1 MKSRCTTLFRTIFSR
16 HDCTDAKQSAF
27 FPNLERFTENWGGMR
42 KGLLLVLSA
51 GLFMTSAAA
60 KTKRKSAPRASSR
73 QHATNKSVPAK
84 DAAAKKTDKSD
95 KAEVPS
101 RAVKSKAGLC
111 KGDSTVECWNALAVN
126 YAKQGCLE
134 DARQAMEA
142 AFRTDPR
149 LNALRSNLEA
159 VYASLAGNAYDSALG
174 LKSGRKAVDLALLP
188 AGTEPRRRVAR
199 ETPAVVAAAVPLLKP
214 KEEPKAALL
223 PAVPDTFVKVA
234 AVEPV
239 AKVKPA
245 APRDSVV
252 KPLVKRDTVRVA
264 PAKVAK
270 VVAIRDTTKA
280 AIKADTVKVALAK
293 AARQARRD
301 SVAASKA
308 KGKVKPEDPKEI
320 RRQIGE
326 MLDRWAVAWSGK
338 NVEGYLELYSP
349 AFLPSNGMD
358 RQKWEAF
365 RRERLLAPAS
375 IEVKM
380 ESLKVEPEEEG
391 RQAVSFLQT
400 YKTEA
405 VKLRSRKR
413 LVLERIGGNWMI
425 VAEGEAK

>member
-1 MKSRCTTLFRTIFSR
+1 
-16 HDCTDAKQSAF
+16 
-27 FPNLERFTENWGGMR
+27 
-42 KGLLLVLSA
+42 
-51 GLFMTSAAA
+51 MTSAAA

-73 QHATNKSVPAK
+73 QHATNKSVPAR
-84 DAAAKKTDKSD
+84 DAAAKKVERSD
-95 KAEVPS
+95 KAEAPS
-101 RAVKSKAGLC
+101 KAVKSKAGLC
-111 KGDSTVECWNALAVN
+111 KGDSTVECWNALAVT
-126 YAKQGCLE
+126 YAKQGRLE
-134 DARQAMEA
+134 EARQAMEA

-149 LNALRSNLEA
+149 LNALRTNLEA

-199 ETPAVVAAAVPLLKP
+199 ETPAVVAAAVPSIKP
-214 KEEPKAALL
+214 KEEAKAALL
-223 PAVPDTFVKVA
+223 PAVPDTFAKVA

-239 AKVKPA
+239 AKAKAA

-252 KPLVKRDTVRVA
+252 KAKPMATRDTVPKPLVKRDTVRVV
-264 PAKVAK
+264 PAKVTKAAAVHDTAK
-270 VVAIRDTTKA
+270 DVIKVTKAVAIRDTTKGV
-280 AIKADTVKVALAK
+280 IKTDTMKVVLAK

-301 SVAASKA
+301 SIAASKA
-308 KGKVKPEDPKEI
+308 KGKGKVKPEDPKEI

-326 MLDRWAVAWSGK
+326 MLDRWAAAWSGK

-375 IEVKM
+375 IEVTL
-380 ESLKVEPEEEG
+380 ESLKVEPQEEG